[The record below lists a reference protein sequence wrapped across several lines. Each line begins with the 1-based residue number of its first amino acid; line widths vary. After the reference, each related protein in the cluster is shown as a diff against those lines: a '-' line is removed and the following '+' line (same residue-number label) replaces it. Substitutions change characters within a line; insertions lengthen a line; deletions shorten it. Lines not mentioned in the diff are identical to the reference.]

1 MKKLKLNSLRFRSV
15 LLLLTMVVLMIGLVA
30 YNNYSAYT
38 LLLKKVY
45 SNTEDTLALYQKHLD
60 EVLERS
66 ETYLYTTS
74 TNNGSLI
81 SLKYM
86 DMNTTE
92 WFNAL
97 YQLRNSLQNAV
108 ATYTMDEIFCYIPEK
123 DTYVTGSG
131 NASITGIDF
140 KKRIKGAIEDETIN
154 LADWTVIKEAGA
166 YYFMRVLHIG
176 ETYVG
181 AWTGMETLLELLA
194 QNGKTNGSLYFVTP
208 DGQLLRNGVEPLR
221 MTPPEEKKNPYE
233 RELIEEQKML
243 SVSKMLESA
252 PLYLT
257 SLVPESEF
265 SNNGSDMVQVI
276 IIVFFGLGLIW
287 LTFVVV
293 MKRWILTPVRALTDA
308 IERLRSGDL
317 KTYVPVSNQLDEFQ
331 NMTSAFNDMV
341 SEIEDL
347 KIHVYERKLQKQRL
361 EAQYLKQQITPHFMI
376 NCLNTTYQLTE
387 TGHFDLARKMLKDLS
402 RHLRFILSSGQTVSL
417 QEELQLVENYIEL
430 SGIRYPYSIRYVCSC
445 PDDLTRATVIPLMFL
460 NFVENTIKY
469 EVRMGQILEI
479 HIEVE
484 KTIRDGQEM
493 VKVCIWDSGSGF
505 SKEILNILQD
515 LDGYLE
521 KEGEHIGIANVIMRA
536 RHVYKQPYF
545 SFCNRRS
552 AGAQVDMVFPYIVFQ
567 GEKKDGK
574 A

>member
-287 LTFVVV
+287 LIFVVV

-308 IERLRSGDL
+308 IERLRSCDL

-505 SKEILNILQD
+505 SKEIFNILQD